1 VVDEEDLEDYVAYCR
16 RLIAKLMEAEDIHL
30 FAVSAKKKIGLD
42 ALTEAVEKDCL
53 NRAGE
58 ILEGSVKLKLRD
70 VVSSALTQITLY
82 RTALNMTGEEFEEKF
97 AAMNAC
103 FTAVK
108 EEAEQFGTE
117 FAKNGTMLQAQ
128 LNNFKNQLS
137 DKVQELFGIEY
148 HYDLPVVDLGA
159 TDASVEALDKIVF
172 DHQVEDLCSELSRTL
187 NTIFMYRE
195 ENAYTV
201 VRRINDLNRLV
212 RSLAKIRTELSE

>member
-1 VVDEEDLEDYVAYCR
+1 
-16 RLIAKLMEAEDIHL
+16 
-30 FAVSAKKKIGLD
+30 
-42 ALTEAVEKDCL
+42 
-53 NRAGE
+53 
-58 ILEGSVKLKLRD
+58 
-70 VVSSALTQITLY
+70 
-82 RTALNMTGEEFEEKF
+82 
-97 AAMNAC
+97 MNAC
-103 FTAVK
+103 FEAVK
-108 EEAEQFGTE
+108 EEAAAFGAE

-172 DHQVEDLCSELSRTL
+172 DHQVEELCRDLSQTL

>member
-1 VVDEEDLEDYVAYCR
+1 
-16 RLIAKLMEAEDIHL
+16 
-30 FAVSAKKKIGLD
+30 
-42 ALTEAVEKDCL
+42 
-53 NRAGE
+53 
-58 ILEGSVKLKLRD
+58 
-70 VVSSALTQITLY
+70 
-82 RTALNMTGEEFEEKF
+82 
-97 AAMNAC
+97 
-103 FTAVK
+103 
-108 EEAEQFGTE
+108 
-117 FAKNGTMLQAQ
+117 MLQAQ

-172 DHQVEDLCSELSRTL
+172 DHQVEELCRDLSQTL